1 MARFVVHHH
10 FARTEHYDL
19 RLEMDFVLRSWA
31 IPKDITL
38 AEKKRILA
46 VPTTDHP
53 MEYINFEGILPKGV
67 YGAGVV
73 KIWDTGTYD
82 LVEKGPEKIVAEFH
96 GKKLKGKYAL
106 VQFTDK
112 RGKKNW
118 LFFKMKQQKI
128 RP

>member
-1 MARFVVHHH
+1 MARFVVHFHKARSEH
-10 FARTEHYDL
+10 FDL
-19 RLEMDFVLRSWA
+19 RLEMDFVLKSWA

-38 AEKKRILA
+38 SAKKRLLA

-53 MEYINFEGILPKGV
+53 MEYISFEGLLPEGT

-82 LVEKGPEKIVAEFH
+82 LIERTPDKIVVDLH

-106 VQFTDK
+106 IQFTDK

-118 LFFKMKQQKI
+118 LFFKMKK
-128 RP
+128 